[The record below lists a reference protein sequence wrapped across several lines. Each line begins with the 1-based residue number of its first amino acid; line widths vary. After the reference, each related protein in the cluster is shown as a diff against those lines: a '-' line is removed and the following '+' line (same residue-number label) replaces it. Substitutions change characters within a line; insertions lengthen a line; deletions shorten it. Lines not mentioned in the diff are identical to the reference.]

1 MTLQT
6 YTLKVSLNSSPEV
19 LERVLRV
26 ARHRG
31 FKVELMSWNDSLGE
45 LELTVS
51 SQRALHLLVNQLEK
65 LVDVTQVI
73 ELSDGLSELQQKKP
87 A

>member
-1 MTLQT
+1 MSLQT
-6 YTLKVSLNSSPEV
+6 NTLKLTLNSSPEV

-31 FKVELMSWNDSLGE
+31 FKVELMSWHSE
-45 LELTVS
+45 QSILEITVS
-51 SQRALHLLVNQLEK
+51 SERNISLLHKQLEK
-65 LVDVTQVI
+65 LIDVTQVI
-73 ELSDGLSELQQKKP
+73 HLTEVNQEKR

>member
-1 MTLQT
+1 M
-6 YTLKVSLNSSPEV
+6 SLHTNTIKLIVNQSPEV
-19 LERVLRV
+19 LERILRV

-31 FKVELMSWNDSLGE
+31 FEVKLMHWNSDVGE

-51 SQRALHLLVNQLEK
+51 SQRAIHLLTSQLDK
-65 LVDVTQVI
+65 LIDVEQVI
-73 ELSDGLSELQQKKP
+73 DLNEKTDAKS

>member
-1 MTLQT
+1 MTSHTKQIKLIVNQ
-6 YTLKVSLNSSPEV
+6 SPEI

-31 FKVELMSWNDSLGE
+31 FKVELLDWKHETGE
-45 LELTVS
+45 LFLTVS
-51 SQRALHLLVNQLEK
+51 SQR
-65 LVDVTQVI
+65 
-73 ELSDGLSELQQKKP
+73 ELSLLTSQLIKLFDVNEVFELDALQHTQI